1 MELQFKMANDEQIKE
16 HLSNKLIFS
25 QEEIS
30 KNRSQIS
37 YMEDTLAERM
47 RENEELRMYLKDFKS
62 QREK

>member
-1 MELQFKMANDEQIKE
+1 MANDEQIKE